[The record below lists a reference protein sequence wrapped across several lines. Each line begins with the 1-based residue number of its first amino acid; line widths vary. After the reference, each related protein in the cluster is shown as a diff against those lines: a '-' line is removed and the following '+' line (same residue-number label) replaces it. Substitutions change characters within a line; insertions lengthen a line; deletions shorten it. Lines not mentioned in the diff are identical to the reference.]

1 MSKDMST
8 NPIEELRHLEAPVTE
23 KEWSAILQ
31 DKRYVQKFGR
41 KPGFSPKG
49 RAGIIAG
56 VVVALITI
64 PILVKTLSHESKA
77 PVQEAT
83 TTTETVVNKDI
94 ASQSAPS
101 EPSSVATVSE
111 STSTAATPAKVKNTS
126 AAATAERSTVN
137 SVVTARTQP
146 LVAERTNEPSAVSAS
161 TVTPSSAVAPTTT
174 EAKIATTKAPQTS
187 QTISKKTEKEEV
199 AEVVTPKSE
208 PEAEPEETEADQF
221 FIPSA
226 FTPNGDGLNDLF
238 YVKANFEPRNFE
250 MTIMSRNGDLLFHSR
265 DINIGWD
272 GQLHGS
278 TLPHGMYVYIIKYKD
293 SEGKDQKQQGQILL
307 IP

>member
-1 MSKDMST
+1 MST

-31 DKRYVQKFGR
+31 DKRYIQKFGR
-41 KPGFSPKG
+41 KPRLSPKG

-56 VVVALITI
+56 FVAILIAI
-64 PILVKTLSHESKA
+64 PILVKTLSHESEA

-83 TTTETVVNKDI
+83 ATTETTVNKDV
-94 ASQSAPS
+94 ASQRQHN
-101 EPSSVATVSE
+101 EPFTVATVSE
-111 STSTAATPAKVKNTS
+111 STSTTATPAKVKNTTV
-126 AAATAERSTVN
+126 AATSERTTLTSA
-137 SVVTARTQP
+137 VTARTQAT
-146 LVAERTNEPSAVSAS
+146 VAEKTDEESVDP
-161 TVTPSSAVAPTTT
+161 VTTAKPSSIVLPSTTEIHKPTT
-174 EAKIATTKAPQTS
+174 IVHQTPKS
-187 QTISKKTEKEEV
+187 SSKKIETEEV
-199 AEVVTPKSE
+199 SEVITSKSE
-208 PEAEPEETEADQF
+208 PETEPEETESDQL

-238 YVKANFEPRNFE
+238 YIKANFQPRNFE

-278 TLPHGMYVYIIKYKD
+278 TLPQGMYVYIIKYKD

>member
-23 KEWSAILQ
+23 QEWAAILK

-41 KPGFSPKG
+41 KPGLSPKG

-56 VVVALITI
+56 VVATLITI
-64 PILVKTLSHESKA
+64 PILVKTLSHESEA
-77 PVQEAT
+77 PIQEVT
-83 TTTETVVNKDI
+83 TTTETVVNKDV
-94 ASQSAPS
+94 ASQSAS
-101 EPSSVATVSE
+101 GEHSTVATVSQN
-111 STSTAATPAKVKNTS
+111 TSNATTPAKVKSTT
-126 AAATAERSTVN
+126 AAATAEHSTVTSVVAARTQN
-137 SVVTARTQP
+137 PVSEKTNEISVVPESTTKPSSVVT
-146 LVAERTNEPSAVSAS
+146 PSIPEVQK
-161 TVTPSSAVAPTTT
+161 PTTT
-174 EAKIATTKAPQTS
+174 VHQKPNTT
-187 QTISKKTEKEEV
+187 SKKTEAEDV
-199 AEVVTPKSE
+199 ADAVSPKSE
-208 PEAEPEETEADQF
+208 PESEPETIEADQF

-250 MTIMSRNGDLLFHSR
+250 ITIMTRNGDLLFHSR

-278 TLPHGMYVYIIKYKD
+278 TLPHGMYVYVIKYKD
-293 SEGKDQKQQGQILL
+293 SDGKDQKQQGQILL

>member
-1 MSKDMST
+1 MSN

-23 KEWSAILQ
+23 QEWAAILK

-41 KPGFSPKG
+41 KPGLSPKG

-56 VVVALITI
+56 VVAALIAI
-64 PILVKTLSHESKA
+64 PTLVKTLSHESET
-77 PVQEAT
+77 PVQEVT
-83 TTTETVVNKDI
+83 TTTETIVNKDVT
-94 ASQSAPS
+94 SQNAPS
-101 EPSSVATVSE
+101 EPSTTATVSQN
-111 STSTAATPAKVKNTS
+111 TSNASIPAKVKSTT
-126 AAATAERSTVN
+126 ATATAEHGTVTSVVATRTQAPVTEKTNETSVDPESTVKPS
-137 SVVTARTQP
+137 SVVTT
-146 LVAERTNEPSAVSAS
+146 S
-161 TVTPSSAVAPTTT
+161 TPEVQKPTTAVHQT
-174 EAKIATTKAPQTS
+174 PRTTTKKAE
-187 QTISKKTEKEEV
+187 TENV
-199 AEVVTPKSE
+199 ADIDSPKSE
-208 PEAEPEETEADQF
+208 PESEPETTEVDQF

-250 MTIMSRNGDLLFHSR
+250 ITIMTRNGDLLFHSR

-272 GQLHGS
+272 GQLHGN

-293 SEGKDQKQQGQILL
+293 REGKDQKQQGQILL

>member
-1 MSKDMST
+1 MST

-23 KEWSAILQ
+23 QEWAAILQ

-41 KPGFSPKG
+41 KPGLSPKG

-56 VVVALITI
+56 VVAALIAI
-64 PILVKTLSHESKA
+64 PILVKTLSHKSEA
-77 PVQEAT
+77 PVQEVT
-83 TTTETVVNKDI
+83 TTTETVVNKDV
-94 ASQSAPS
+94 ASQSVSSEVSTVPTVSGNTSTVTVPTKVTNTTAAVTAEGTTVTSVVAARTQNLVTEKTNEASAVSLPKEKPS
-101 EPSSVATVSE
+101 PVVPPTVSE
-111 STSTAATPAKVKNTS
+111 
-126 AAATAERSTVN
+126 
-137 SVVTARTQP
+137 
-146 LVAERTNEPSAVSAS
+146 
-161 TVTPSSAVAPTTT
+161 
-174 EAKIATTKAPQTS
+174 IKAPST
-187 QTISKKTEKEEV
+187 TISQ
-199 AEVVTPKSE
+199 TPKSNSQKTETEEIAENVTSKSEPDPE
-208 PEAEPEETEADQF
+208 PETVEAEQF

-278 TLPHGMYVYIIKYKD
+278 TLPSGMYVYIIKYKD